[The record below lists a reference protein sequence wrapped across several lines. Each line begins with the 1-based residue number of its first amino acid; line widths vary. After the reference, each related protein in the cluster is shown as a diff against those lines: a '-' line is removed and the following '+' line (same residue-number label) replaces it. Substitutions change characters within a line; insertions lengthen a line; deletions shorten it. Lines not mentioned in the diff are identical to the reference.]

1 MSVISDSIL
10 SHTAIVDE
18 EITKPISNSKKTYV
32 TGSRSDIS
40 VPMREIACSPTQTK
54 KGLEE
59 NTSITVYDTSG
70 PYTDPNATK
79 KDWKKIL
86 QLRYMTLQG
95 HIQIQMQPL
104 IYAKD

>member
-59 NTSITVYDTSG
+59 NNKITKG
-70 PYTDPNATK
+70 
-79 KDWKKIL
+79 IFG
-86 QLRYMTLQG
+86 R
-95 HIQIQMQPL
+95 PL
-104 IYAKD
+104 IDDPKMNWLNIAPSSKAADDFHINYRNESFSHYF